1 MHIFVL
7 YSLKPQWKNDWD
19 GNEEDTSQWPDHHD
33 IILIRHGDYDKEGTH
48 HLTSLGVIQAETT
61 GRYLQALVERGDLKI
76 GCIVHS
82 EMTRA
87 AQTAKTIKDQ
97 LNSRQI
103 LESSELLNE
112 GTLSARMWINRGVS
126 GVC

>member
-76 GCIVHS
+76 GCIFHS
-82 EMTRA
+82 EMTRLP
-87 AQTAKTIKDQ
+87 KRLK
-97 LNSRQI
+97 I

>member
-1 MHIFVL
+1 MSLNRFAHF
-7 YSLKPQWKNDWD
+7 SLKPQWKNDWD

-48 HLTSLGVIQAETT
+48 HLTT

-76 GCIVHS
+76 GCIFHS

-87 AQTAKTIKDQ
+87 AQTAKTIKNFRK
-97 LNSRQI
+97 L
-103 LESSELLNE
+103 
-112 GTLSARMWINRGVS
+112 
-126 GVC
+126 